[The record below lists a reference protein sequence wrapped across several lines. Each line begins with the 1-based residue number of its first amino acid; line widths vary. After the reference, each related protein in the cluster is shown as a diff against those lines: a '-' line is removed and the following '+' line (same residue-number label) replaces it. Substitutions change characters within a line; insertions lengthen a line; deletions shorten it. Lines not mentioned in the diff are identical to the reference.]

1 VLFAEFVMESLQHNM
16 DDSRAAL
23 IKAYN
28 AVRERYNKQKLHHHQ
43 LLSLKDRTCSQCR
56 QKLNASIQMERSS
69 DRQTT
74 SVISQKLSSD
84 ATEIHEICDQMK
96 QLVEAGQ
103 VADGSCTI
111 QSIIPRLQNI
121 ASRMA
126 ANAIFDEHQ
135 ESLLDASV
143 SEALLSSAMLSKHR
157 SVDSAAGLLQ
167 SQQGRISA
175 NASET
180 SEDVAASKTCEM
192 SEDKNF
198 TTGKLYK
205 YIYIYIYIY
214 LYGRV

>member
-1 VLFAEFVMESLQHNM
+1 M

-28 AVRERYNKQKLHHHQ
+28 AVRERYNKLRLHHRQ
-43 LLSLKDRTCSQCR
+43 LLKDRTCSQCR

-69 DRQTT
+69 ERQTT

-84 ATEIHEICDQMK
+84 ATEIREICDQMK

-103 VADGSCTI
+103 VADGACTI
-111 QSIIPRLQNI
+111 YSIIPRLQNV

-126 ANAIFDEHQ
+126 TNTIFDEQQ

-143 SEALLSSAMLSKHR
+143 SEVLLSSAMLSKHR
-157 SVDSAAGLLQ
+157 SEDSAAGLLQ

-175 NASET
+175 NAAET
-180 SEDVAASKTCEM
+180 CEDLAASKTCEA

-205 YIYIYIYIY
+205 YI
-214 LYGRV
+214 LHHFTAVKLSCMQLHLRELCPKALFAL